1 MSKLH
6 TKIIEITD
14 RIIDRSKS
22 YRKSYLNN
30 ITAMEDDNDR
40 SSIACSNLAHVVAA
54 SSTLEKNSIL
64 TNTQTNIGIVLSL
77 IHI

>member
-6 TKIIEITD
+6 TKIIEITN

-30 ITAMEDDNDR
+30 STAMEDDNDNDR
-40 SSIACSNLAHVVAA
+40 SLVACSNMAHVVAGSPA
-54 SSTLEKNSIL
+54 SEKNSIL
-64 TNTQTNIGIVLSL
+64 NL
-77 IHI
+77 

>member
-22 YRKSYLNN
+22 YRNSYLNN
-30 ITAMEDDNDR
+30 ITAMEDDNDNDR
-40 SSIACSNLAHVVAA
+40 SSIACSNMAHIAGTPPAIWAVAP
-54 SSTLEKNSIL
+54 N
-64 TNTQTNIGIVLSL
+64 
-77 IHI
+77 

>member
-30 ITAMEDDNDR
+30 ITAMEDDNDIR
-40 SSIACSNLAHVVAA
+40 DTLAKYANDVLEEEEAAPKATVESVEDNVV
-54 SSTLEKNSIL
+54 KVKFN
-64 TNTQTNIGIVLSL
+64 
-77 IHI
+77 